1 MKKFLGFFL
10 VTIIAFSFSALSFA
24 QDLKVGYVDTI
35 EVFNEYERTKEED
48 KQLEVKKEKA
58 QKSLKAKEKELQKIQ
73 NRLEVLK
80 EGEREKERENLRTK
94 MQEYRETRQKEFTDI
109 KKERDE
115 MMKNIINDIDQA
127 VSDYAKKNKYD
138 LIINGN
144 SVLYGQ
150 KQIDLTDTIL
160 KIINKKYR

>member
-1 MKKFLGFFL
+1 MRKFLGIVL
-10 VTIIAFSFSALSFA
+10 VAIVAFSFSVASFA
-24 QDLKVGYVDTI
+24 QGLKVGYVNTI
-35 EVFNEYERTKEED
+35 EVFNEYERTKKED

-58 QKSLKAKEKELQKIQ
+58 QKSLEGKEKELQKIQ

-80 EGEREKERENLRTK
+80 EGEKEKEREKLRTK
-94 MQEYRETRQKEFTDI
+94 MQEYREIRQKEFTDI

-115 MMKNIINDIDQA
+115 MMKDIIDDIDQT

-144 SVLYGQ
+144 SILYGQ
-150 KQIDLTDTIL
+150 KKIDLTDTIL
-160 KIINKKYR
+160 KIINKKYK